1 MKRRSVTKSKPLLLL
16 RRTCLVLL
24 LAAAVDL
31 DSNALGNGASAETAL
46 GSHGA
51 ATLDASSEFSVTLR
65 EIVAAGRLS
74 DLRWPDFSDYRIHV
88 ATFYESAAY
97 APAWLRNN
105 EPTPQAQ
112 TVIDVLKQ
120 ADSNGLNAEDYDGS
134 RWADRLAR
142 LRQSPSPA
150 DQASFD
156 VALTVCA
163 MRYIS
168 DLHIGRVN
176 PQHFKFNLDVAP
188 KKYDLPLFL
197 REVLINAADVRAE
210 LGQVAPPF
218 AGYKRALQA
227 LQQFLKLSRQDDGEQ
242 LPIPAKPLEPGSP
255 YDGVP
260 RLTRLL
266 RLLGDLPDGAAPESS
281 NLYAGPLVAAVK
293 HFQERHGLTRDGRLG
308 PQTLKQL
315 NARLSFRVEQLRLT
329 LERWRWVPYQFP
341 RPPIVVNIPEFRLRT
356 YDKDGTIAL
365 MMNVIVGK
373 AYRHETPVF
382 ERDMKYVVFRPY
394 WNVPPSIQRSEIVP
408 AIRKDRDYIAKK
420 HYEVVTPQGSVVTS
434 GTISDDVLQ
443 QLSAGKLLVRQKPGP
458 SNALGLVKLMFP
470 NEYNVYL
477 HSTPSQQL
485 FSQSRRDF
493 SHGCIRVEKP
503 AELAAWVLRDK
514 PEWSLERVRAAMQTG
529 KDNLQ
534 VNLTNP
540 VPVLILYGTA
550 VVDEQNEVHF
560 FDDIYGHDAD
570 LEKVLAR
577 GYPYPG

>member
-1 MKRRSVTKSKPLLLL
+1 MKYRWATKCKPLLLL
-16 RRTCLVLL
+16 TVGCLVAV
-24 LAAAVDL
+24 AAAR
-31 DSNALGNGASAETAL
+31 
-46 GSHGA
+46 GSQVA
-51 ATLDASSEFSVTLR
+51 ATADASSEFATTLR
-65 EIVAAGRLS
+65 QIAAAGQLS

-88 ATFYESAAY
+88 TNFYEASNY
-97 APAWLRNN
+97 APAWLNNN
-105 EPTPQAQ
+105 EPTQQAQ
-112 TVIDVLKQ
+112 TLIEVLKQ
-120 ADSNGLNAEDYDGS
+120 ADAKGLNAEDYDGS
-134 RWADRLAR
+134 RWTDRLAR

-150 DQASFD
+150 DRAHFD
-156 VALTVCA
+156 AALTVCV
-163 MRYIS
+163 MRYVS

-176 PQHFKFNLDVAP
+176 PQHFKFNLDVSA
-188 KKYDLPLFL
+188 KKYDLPAFL
-197 REVLINAADVRAE
+197 RDKLIQGADVRAE
-210 LGQVAPPF
+210 LDQVEPPF
-218 AGYKRALQA
+218 AGYKRTLRA
-227 LQQFLKLSRQDDGEQ
+227 LQQYMKLSRQDNAEQ
-242 LPIPAKPLEPGSP
+242 LPVPAKPVGPGGT

-266 RLLGDLPDGAAPESS
+266 RLLGDLPDGAASENS
-281 NLYAGPLVAAVK
+281 NIYAGPLVDAVK
-293 HFQERHGLTRDGRLG
+293 HFQARHGLGPDGRLG
-308 PQTLKQL
+308 TQTLKQM
-315 NARLSFRVEQLRLT
+315 NTPLSFRVEQLRLT

-341 RPPIVVNIPEFRLRT
+341 RPPIVVNIPEFGLRT
-356 YDKDGTIAL
+356 YNQDGSIDL

-394 WNVPPSIQRSEIVP
+394 WNVPPSILRSEIVP

-420 HYEVVTPQGSVVTS
+420 NYEVVTPQGSVVTS
-434 GTISDDVLQ
+434 GTISDDILQ
-443 QLSAGKLLVRQKPGP
+443 QLSAGKLMVRQKPGP
-458 SNALGLVKLMFP
+458 TNALGLVKLMFP

-529 KDNLQ
+529 KDNVQ

-540 VPVLILYGTA
+540 VPVLIIYGTA
-550 VVDEQNEVHF
+550 VVDQQNEVHF
-560 FDDIYGHDAD
+560 FDDIYGYDAD

>member
-1 MKRRSVTKSKPLLLL
+1 MKYRWATKCKPLLLL
-16 RRTCLVLL
+16 TVGCLVAV
-24 LAAAVDL
+24 AAAP
-31 DSNALGNGASAETAL
+31 
-46 GSHGA
+46 GSQVA
-51 ATLDASSEFSVTLR
+51 ATADASSEFATTLR
-65 EIVAAGRLS
+65 QIAAAGQLS

-88 ATFYESAAY
+88 TNFYEASNY
-97 APAWLRNN
+97 APAWLNNN
-105 EPTPQAQ
+105 EPTQQAQ
-112 TVIDVLKQ
+112 TLIEVLKQ
-120 ADSNGLNAEDYDGS
+120 ADAKGLNAEDYDGS
-134 RWADRLAR
+134 RWTDRLAR
-142 LRQSPSPA
+142 LRQSPSPDRA
-150 DQASFD
+150 RFD
-156 VALTVCA
+156 AALTVCI
-163 MRYIS
+163 MRYVS

-176 PQHFKFNLDVAP
+176 PQHFKFNLDVSA
-188 KKYDLPLFL
+188 KKYDLPAFL
-197 REVLINAADVRAE
+197 RDKLIQGADVRAE
-210 LGQVAPPF
+210 LDQVEPPF
-218 AGYKRALQA
+218 AGYKRTLRA
-227 LQQFLKLSRQDDGEQ
+227 LQQYMELSRQDNAEQ
-242 LPIPAKPLEPGSP
+242 LPVPAKPVDPGGT

-266 RLLGDLPDGAAPESS
+266 RLLGDLPDGAASENS
-281 NLYAGPLVAAVK
+281 NIYAGPLVDAVK
-293 HFQERHGLTRDGRLG
+293 HFQARHGLGPDGRLG
-308 PQTLKQL
+308 TQTLKQM
-315 NARLSFRVEQLRLT
+315 NTPLSFRVEQLRLT

-341 RPPIVVNIPEFRLRT
+341 RPPIVVNIPEFGLRT
-356 YDKDGTIAL
+356 YNQDGSIDL

-394 WNVPPSIQRSEIVP
+394 WNVPPSILRSEIVP

-420 HYEVVTPQGSVVTS
+420 NYEVVTPQGSIVTS
-434 GTISDDVLQ
+434 GTISDDILQ
-443 QLSAGKLLVRQKPGP
+443 QLSAGKLMVRQKPGP
-458 SNALGLVKLMFP
+458 TNALGLVKLMFP

-529 KDNLQ
+529 KDNVQ

-540 VPVLILYGTA
+540 VPVLIIYGTA
-550 VVDEQNEVHF
+550 VVDQQNEVHF
-560 FDDIYGHDAD
+560 FDDIYGYDAD